1 MYKIKIFVRALSFK
15 FESYVKLYGYNNQS
29 WIFVSREKAYNLYAF
44 FDIHLVNDILN
55 FTILKAAENTPL
67 SSVYFPEIIPYK
79 ISAIIQKEKI
89 EKNSKII
96 LKREEDIWEI

>member
-55 FTILKAAENTPL
+55 FTILKVVENTP
-67 SSVYFPEIIPYK
+67 SPVYFPEIIPYK

-89 EKNSKII
+89 EKKQQNYSK
-96 LKREEDIWEI
+96 KSS

>member
-55 FTILKAAENTPL
+55 FTILKAAENTP
-67 SSVYFPEIIPYK
+67 FPLFIF
-79 ISAIIQKEKI
+79 QK
-89 EKNSKII
+89 S
-96 LKREEDIWEI
+96 